1 MSISVVRLFG
11 SMWPV
16 TVLGPLTVFKIL
28 SLECSY
34 RNLQNSYQKGEQTIW
49 QNSEDYPSEW
59 NVTV

>member
-11 SMWPV
+11 SMWLV
-16 TVLGPLTVFKIL
+16 TVLGPLTGFKTL
-28 SLECSY
+28 SLEYSY

-49 QNSEDYPSEW
+49 KDSEDYPPEQ